1 MIHQIL
7 ISQLDFVVQHLCSVS
22 LLFTFSYNLLLFTH
36 TIILIIA
43 IGFGLYF
50 YLTKRKL
57 TKQLKRVEQQ
67 LILSQINPHFFFNS
81 LTALQSYIFRNDALQ
96 AGKFLSTF
104 AKFVRLVLESS
115 RLELSSIEQEV
126 KILNFYF
133 ELQSL
138 RFEDKFEY
146 KIEVDENLE
155 IDLPSIPPLLTQ
167 PFIEN
172 AIEHGLIQL
181 NERGII
187 VIRFIKQNDFIVI
200 EIDDNGIGF
209 EKTMQHHLR
218 SGRSPHTFAKDL
230 TFVRIEKVKEINN
243 MNVFIDIIDKSN
255 IDQNT
260 HGSIIRFSIP
270 IN

>member
-1 MIHQIL
+1 MAILLNVYTIIYIL
-7 ISQLDFVVQHLCSVS
+7 IFLLISISATAFF
-22 LLFTFSYNLLLFTH
+22 LLFS
-36 TIILIIA
+36 
-43 IGFGLYF
+43 
-50 YLTKRKL
+50 RK
-57 TKQLKRVEQQ
+57 KIKKELKRVEQQ

-104 AKFVRLVLESS
+104 AKFVRLVLDSS
-115 RLELSSIEQEV
+115 RLDLSSIEQEV
-126 KILNFYF
+126 KILKLYF
-133 ELQSL
+133 ELQTL

-146 KIEVDENLE
+146 IIEIDDNLE

-172 AIEHGLIQL
+172 SIEHGLIQL
-181 NERGII
+181 NEKGTIT
-187 VIRFIKQNDFIVI
+187 IRFLKQDDFIVI

-209 EKTMQHHLR
+209 DKTMQHHLR
-218 SGRSPHTFAKDL
+218 SGRSPQTFAKDI
-230 TFVRIEKVKEINN
+230 TYVRIEKVREINN
-243 MNVFIDIIDKSN
+243 MAIIIDITDKST
-255 IDQNT
+255 IDQNI

>member
-1 MIHQIL
+1 MINQLLFSQLGKLLIHQSL
-7 ISQLDFVVQHLCSVS
+7 AVKLCY
-22 LLFTFSYNLLLFTH
+22 LSYDIQIFIH
-36 TIILIIA
+36 AFILIIA
-43 IGFGLYF
+43 IGFVYYF
-50 YLTKRKL
+50 YYTKKKL
-57 TKQLKRVEQQ
+57 KKQLKRVEQQ

-104 AKFVRLVLESS
+104 AKFVRLVLDSS

-126 KILNFYF
+126 KILKLYF
-133 ELQSL
+133 ELQML

-146 KIEVDENLE
+146 KIDVDENLE

-181 NERGII
+181 NEKGII
-187 VIRFIKQNDFIVI
+187 VIRFLKQNDFIII
-200 EIDDNGIGF
+200 EIDDNGIGID
-209 EKTMQHHLR
+209 KTMQHHIR

-230 TFVRIEKVKEINN
+230 TYVRIEKVKEINN
-243 MNVFIDIIDKSN
+243 MSVLIDIIDKSN
-255 IDQNT
+255 VDKNT
-260 HGSIIRFSIP
+260 HGSIVRFSIP
-270 IN
+270 LI

>member
-1 MIHQIL
+1 MIADS
-7 ISQLDFVVQHLCSVS
+7 SQHICAVF
-22 LLFTFSYNLLLFTH
+22 LLFNYSYNLLLYTH
-36 TIILIIA
+36 SFIVLLA
-43 IGFGLYF
+43 LGFGFYF
-50 YLTKRKL
+50 YYTKRKL

-81 LTALQSYIFRNDALQ
+81 LTALQSYIFRNDSIQ

-126 KILNFYF
+126 KILKLYF
-133 ELQSL
+133 ELQSQ
-138 RFEDKFEY
+138 RFENKFEHS
-146 KIEVDENLE
+146 IEIDEELDT
-155 IDLPSIPPLLTQ
+155 DLPSIPPLLTQ

-172 AIEHGLIQL
+172 SIEHGLIQL
-181 NERGII
+181 NEKGSII
-187 VIRFIKQNDFIVI
+187 IRFIKQKDFIVI
-200 EIDDNGIGF
+200 ELDDNGIGID
-209 EKTMQHHLR
+209 KTMQHHLR

-243 MNVFIDIIDKSN
+243 MNVFIDIKDKSSVD
-255 IDQNT
+255 INT

>member
-1 MIHQIL
+1 MIHSTF
-7 ISQLDFVVQHLCSVS
+7 ISQLDFIIQRLCGVN
-22 LLFTFSYNLLLFTH
+22 LLFTFNYNLLLITH
-36 TIILIIA
+36 TIILFIA
-43 IGFGLYF
+43 IGFGFYF
-50 YLTKRKL
+50 YYTKRKL

-104 AKFVRLVLESS
+104 AKFVRLVLDSS

-126 KILNFYF
+126 KILKLYF

-146 KIEVDENLE
+146 SIEVDENLE

-181 NERGII
+181 NEKGII
-187 VIRFIKQNDFIVI
+187 IIRFLKQNDFIVI
-200 EIDDNGIGF
+200 EIDDNGIGI

-243 MNVFIDIIDKSN
+243 MNVFIDITDKST
-255 IDQNT
+255 IDPNT

>member
-1 MIHQIL
+1 MIHSTFVSL
-7 ISQLDFVVQHLCSVS
+7 LDFTIQRLCAVS

-36 TIILIIA
+36 ILILIIA
-43 IGFGLYF
+43 IGFGFYF
-50 YLTKRKL
+50 YYSKKKL
-57 TKQLKRVEQQ
+57 KKQLKKVEQQ

-104 AKFVRLVLESS
+104 AKFVRLVLDSS

-126 KILNFYF
+126 KILNLYF

-181 NERGII
+181 NEKGII
-187 VIRFIKQNDFIVI
+187 IIRFLKQNDFIVI
-200 EIDDNGIGF
+200 EIDDNGIGI

-243 MNVFIDIIDKSN
+243 MTVFIDIVDKSS
-255 IDQNT
+255 IEQNN